1 MDTKTQLGAAD
12 KNSCKSV
19 DRLDKNSCDMETKD
33 VPHLSSPPSIVA
45 NNDLSLSPIT
55 PDSNKENADLM
66 SNFTSP
72 LTLVASPPTT
82 VGFCSQPDQ
91 SESGDDSD
99 MKVDD
104 EIDSPCTPKEGVFD
118 PFAPGPDKLMLAPI
132 CTKYLEESRSF
143 VARRL
148 NFSSAMTKK
157 DCEKEGCE
165 SGFEDDML
173 LEAVYESLLEA
184 IICKQAED
192 IVATVDS
199 CCPSSPETP
208 PCAPL
213 LTGIA
218 ETCPGAPMKA
228 VKKSRNI
235 EMSLCRK
242 LEFEF

>member
-1 MDTKTQLGAAD
+1 MDTKSQLGVTE
-12 KNSCKSV
+12 KISCESV
-19 DRLDKNSCDMETKD
+19 DKLDKSPCDMETKD
-33 VPHLSSPPSIVA
+33 IPHLSSPPSMVA
-45 NNDLSLSPIT
+45 NDGLSLSPIT

-82 VGFCSQPDQ
+82 GFSSQPDQ
-91 SESGDDSD
+91 SESGDDSC

-132 CTKYLEESRSF
+132 GMKHLEESRSF

-148 NFSSAMTKK
+148 NFSSVMIKN
-157 DCEKEGCE
+157 DCEKVCE

-192 IVATVDS
+192 IVAAVDS
-199 CCPSSPETP
+199 SCCSSPETP
-208 PCAPL
+208 PCAPR
-213 LTGIA
+213 LTGTA
-218 ETCPGAPMKA
+218 ETCPGAPLKA

>member
-1 MDTKTQLGAAD
+1 MDTKGQLGIAE
-12 KNSCKSV
+12 KISCKSV
-19 DRLDKNSCDMETKD
+19 DKLDKNSSDMETKD
-33 VPHLSSPPSIVA
+33 IPHLSSPPSILA
-45 NNDLSLSPIT
+45 NGGLCLSPIT

-72 LTLVASPPTT
+72 VASPPTT
-82 VGFCSQPDQ
+82 GFYSQPDQ
-91 SESGDDSD
+91 SESGDDSYM

-104 EIDSPCTPKEGVFD
+104 EIDSPSTPKEGVFD

-132 CTKYLEESRSF
+132 CMKYLEESRSF

-148 NFSSAMTKK
+148 NFTSVMTKK
-157 DCEKEGCE
+157 DPENVCE

-192 IVATVDS
+192 IVAAVDS
-199 CCPSSPETP
+199 SCCSSPETP
-208 PCAPL
+208 PGAPR

-218 ETCPGAPMKA
+218 ETCPGAPLKA

>member
-1 MDTKTQLGAAD
+1 MDTKTQLGVAEN
-12 KNSCKSV
+12 NSCKSV
-19 DRLDKNSCDMETKD
+19 LDKNSSDMEAKEI
-33 VPHLSSPPSIVA
+33 PHLSSPPSTLA
-45 NNDLSLSPIT
+45 NDGLSLSPIT

-72 LTLVASPPTT
+72 LTLVVSPPTT
-82 VGFCSQPDQ
+82 VFYSQPDQ
-91 SESGDDSD
+91 SESGDDSY

-104 EIDSPCTPKEGVFD
+104 EIESPCTPKEGVFD

-132 CTKYLEESRSF
+132 CMKYLEESRSF

-148 NFSSAMTKK
+148 NFSSVMTNK
-157 DCEKEGCE
+157 DPENVIIE

-192 IVATVDS
+192 IVAAVDS
-199 CCPSSPETP
+199 TRCSSPETP
-208 PCAPL
+208 PCAPR

-218 ETCPGAPMKA
+218 ETCPGAPLKA